1 MHFKP
6 EIQAQFS
13 YLCLVDKPHRLF
25 GGNCGGGG
33 REVTYHR
40 QRLGNKVPAHCS
52 ILQPLHVN
60 EIGPSANNASGELV
74 GPFG

>member
-1 MHFKP
+1 M
-6 EIQAQFS
+6 E
-13 YLCLVDKPHRLF
+13 
-25 GGNCGGGG
+25 
-33 REVTYHR
+33 TYHH

-60 EIGPSANNASGELV
+60 EIVPSANNASGELV